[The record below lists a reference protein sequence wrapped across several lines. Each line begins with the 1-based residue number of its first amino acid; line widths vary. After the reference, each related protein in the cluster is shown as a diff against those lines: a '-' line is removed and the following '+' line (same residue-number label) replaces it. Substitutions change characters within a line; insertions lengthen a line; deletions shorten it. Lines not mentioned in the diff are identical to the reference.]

1 MDPVVATEDPE
12 IPCWKAPV
20 MQPVM
25 QESVVE
31 DAHHESYDQDGGLL
45 LGPEQDR
52 SRLDRTRTP
61 GAGTKKGTAIRASGS
76 S

>member
-12 IPCWKAPV
+12 IPGGKAPV

-25 QESVVE
+25 PESVVE
-31 DAHHESYDQDGGLL
+31 EAHHESPDQDGGLL
-45 LGPEQDR
+45 VPSRDR
-52 SRLDRTRTP
+52 SRPHTTRTP
-61 GAGTKKGTAIRASGS
+61 LAGTKKGTAIRASGS